1 MHKTETTK
9 SLLQF
14 NWVLPFPKS
23 LFTKN
28 HSVHSI
34 TSSVSAHLGGSQN
47 PSQSEVQEVL
57 CRGSHL
63 GQAQGSL
70 PGAPSHTPSVGN
82 EALHSQT
89 KILLSCKVSDSLQH
103 LPSTDHNNQSF
114 ISPAP
119 WISSLYLLGWICCC
133 LGLVI
138 YTHGKCSKSRALL
151 CSDINYSHFTQP

>member
-28 HSVHSI
+28 HSVHGI

-57 CRGSHL
+57 WKGSHL

-70 PGAPSHTPSVGN
+70 PGVPRHTPSVGN
-82 EALHSQT
+82 QALYGSARPKFSSPAKCQT
-89 KILLSCKVSDSLQH
+89 ACNIYPVQIAIIKVSFLL
-103 LPSTDHNNQSF
+103 LPESPHC
-114 ISPAP
+114 ISWVGFAAA
-119 WISSLYLLGWICCC
+119 
-133 LGLVI
+133 LGL
-138 YTHGKCSKSRALL
+138 S
-151 CSDINYSHFTQP
+151 FTPMESAPNQEPCFAQI